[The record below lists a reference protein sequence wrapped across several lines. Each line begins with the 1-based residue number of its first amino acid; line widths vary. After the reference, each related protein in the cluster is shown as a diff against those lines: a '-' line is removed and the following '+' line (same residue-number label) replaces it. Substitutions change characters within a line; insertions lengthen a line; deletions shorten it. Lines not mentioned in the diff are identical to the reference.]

1 MTPSPETAPSQLGH
15 TITAAPLGT
24 GWAKT
29 WLFSHSL
36 VHLFRSD
43 ECRDFDAG
51 LAAPLPAIDIAA
63 ALKLPG
69 KLTMAKNVGV
79 TEGKNKKPL
88 IYHRPI

>member
-1 MTPSPETAPSQLGH
+1 MSAVALTLAWLAP
-15 TITAAPLGT
+15 
-24 GWAKT
+24 
-29 WLFSHSL
+29 FS
-36 VHLFRSD
+36 
-43 ECRDFDAG
+43 
-51 LAAPLPAIDIAA
+51 AIDIGA